1 MDADTELYDNFVES
15 SPQGSLFHKSW
26 WLEAAAQRNYKILTV
41 KRNGEISA
49 AWPITFKKAAG
60 LNMII
65 MPQLTPKNGI
75 MFAPSQ
81 KMKYSDQIS
90 DEMDLISELIKMLPK
105 HSLFYQRFSYEFTD
119 WLPFYWSGFSQT
131 TRYSYVI
138 EDLSDLGKVWD
149 NIRYNTKR
157 KINMAQKHGIKI
169 VTDLSLDKLLDLN
182 EMTYK
187 RQKLAVPY
195 SREYVYRIDEAC
207 RERNAGKMF
216 FAVDGDGRI
225 HAAVYI
231 IYDRKSAYY
240 LIGGGDPSINNCG
253 AQFLALWEAIKFA
266 ATVSGSFDFE
276 GSMHKNIESVFRGYG
291 GIQKSYMEITKG
303 NFLIKSAFLFFRKAW
318 NKGGIVSKLY
328 ANFLR

>member
-1 MDADTELYDNFVES
+1 MDTDTELYDNFVDS

-26 WLEAAAQRNYKILTV
+26 WLETTAQNNYKILTV
-41 KRNGEISA
+41 KRNGVISA

-65 MPQLTPKNGI
+65 SPQLTPRSGI
-75 MFAPSQ
+75 MFAPPQ
-81 KMKYSDQIS
+81 KMKYSEQIS
-90 DEMDLISELIKMLPK
+90 DEMDLTSELLKLLPK
-105 HSLFYQRFSYEFTD
+105 YCLFYQRFSYEFTD

-138 EDLSDLGKVWD
+138 EDLSDLDTVWE
-149 NIRYNTKR
+149 NIRYSTKR
-157 KINMAQKHGIKI
+157 KINSAQKHGIKI

-182 EMTYK
+182 DMTYK

-195 SREYVYRIDEAC
+195 SREYVYHIDEAC
-207 RERNAGKMF
+207 KERNARKMF
-216 FAVDGDGRI
+216 FAVDEDGRI

-231 IYDRKSAYY
+231 IYDHKAAYY

-253 AQFLALWEAIKFA
+253 AQFLALWKAIKFA
-266 ATVSGSFDFE
+266 GTVTGKFDFE

-291 GIQKSYMEITKG
+291 GIQKPYMEITKG
-303 NFLIKSAFLFFRKAW
+303 SILIKIALTALRNAW
-318 NKGGIVSKLY
+318 KKGGIVSKIY
-328 ANFLR
+328 SKFFR